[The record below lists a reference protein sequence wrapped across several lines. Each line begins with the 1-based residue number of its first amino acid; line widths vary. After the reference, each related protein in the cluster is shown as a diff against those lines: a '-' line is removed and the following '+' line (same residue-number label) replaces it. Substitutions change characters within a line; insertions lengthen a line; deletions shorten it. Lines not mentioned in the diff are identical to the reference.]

1 MLQRNRPSIK
11 RLLYLPEPT
20 EPIKILRTIREPELH
35 HGPGYYE
42 MKRVRTD
49 KNGHN
54 PG

>member
-1 MLQRNRPSIK
+1 MLQRSKPSIK
-11 RLLYLPEPT
+11 RLLDLPEPIK
-20 EPIKILRTIREPELH
+20 PIKLLRTIREPELH
-35 HGPGYYE
+35 AGPGNYK